1 MLVREGIH
9 SAALGP
15 SVCPIQQG
23 WGVWQAWGDPRSQ
36 LGLHLQGTE
45 REERVWIAEI

>member
-1 MLVREGIH
+1 MEGFH

-23 WGVWQAWGDPRSQ
+23 WGVWQSGGDPKLQ
-36 LGLHLQGTE
+36 LALHLQGTE
-45 REERVWIAEI
+45 KEKRVWITEI